1 MIFLTFS
8 VIPPEWKGY
17 PMTCPDG
24 TGFDA
29 SIEACN
35 YVAHVK
41 ACAKGK
47 TEVKQFKRE
56 GHKIVYICYS

>member
-1 MIFLTFS
+1 
-8 VIPPEWKGY
+8 
-17 PMTCPDG
+17 MTCPDG